1 MGVCISILDKLK
13 HLLLKSLTGALIVCG
28 NAADCTNYTGGD
40 NGEAGGGSERW
51 CGLRLVSLSLT
62 RWAAT
67 EVICAS
73 ASMVARVEPFTVD
86 GVLQVVHQLEFRVI
100 ILAGLLQLGASDI
113 HLQQ

>member
-28 NAADCTNYTGGD
+28 NAADCTNYAGGD
-40 NGEAGGGSERW
+40 NDEAAVGSERW
-51 CGLRLVSLSLT
+51 RSLRLASLSLT
-62 RWAAT
+62 RLAVI

-86 GVLQVVHQLEFRVI
+86 GVLQVVHQLEFRVVL
-100 ILAGLLQLGASDI
+100 LAGLLQLCVSGI

>member
-1 MGVCISILDKLK
+1 MGVCISILNKLK

-28 NAADCTNYTGGD
+28 NAADCTNYAGGD
-40 NGEAGGGSERW
+40 KGEAARGSERW
-51 CGLRLVSLSLT
+51 RSLRLASRSLT

-86 GVLQVVHQLEFRVI
+86 GVLQVVHQLEFGVVV
-100 ILAGLLQLGASDI
+100 LASLLQLCVSGI

>member
-13 HLLLKSLTGALIVCG
+13 HLLFKSLTEALIVCA

-40 NGEAGGGSERW
+40 KGEAGGGSERW
-51 CGLRLVSLSLT
+51 RGLLLASRSLT

-67 EVICAS
+67 EAICAS

-86 GVLQVVHQLEFRVI
+86 GVLQVVHQLEFGVVV
-100 ILAGLLQLGASDI
+100 LAGLLQECVSGI